1 MKRKDAA
8 YREQQVPGATR
19 SVPGLK
25 DKNVKKKLLW
35 IGGVVVVLGATLAGG
50 AWWFMSQP
58 LYKPGN
64 LSSHPGLE
72 PVSYDQ
78 EGPWH
83 VAEGIELSHFARGDG
98 RNVLYIH
105 GGPGVPPQ
113 GPIPA
118 FDRLS
123 DAYRVHYYAQRGT
136 GDSTRPIRG
145 FDSNNTWENIQT
157 LVGALGMREQLADIE
172 RIRRILGDD
181 KLIIVGH
188 SYGGFL
194 AALYAAERPQ
204 HVSALVLIAPAALLV
219 MPAPHGGLFDGIR
232 TRLPESQHAEYD
244 AWLERYLDLGAAF
257 SKREA
262 DLEALDRELVRYWE
276 AAIGPLP
283 PTAVAAEGA
292 AGAWMARAQ
301 YFSMGQRHD
310 YTAAL
315 TAIDAPTLIIHGADD
330 IQSLATSEMYRD
342 AVQDARL
349 VSIEGGGHFM
359 HHTHPDE
366 VATAI
371 RERVAD
377 AR

>member
-1 MKRKDAA
+1 M
-8 YREQQVPGATR
+8 
-19 SVPGLK
+19 
-25 DKNVKKKLLW
+25 KKKLLW
-35 IGGVVVVLGATLAGG
+35 IGGVVVVLGAALAGG
-50 AWWFMSQP
+50 AWWFLGRP
-58 LYKPGN
+58 LYEPGK
-64 LSSHPGLE
+64 LSGHPGLE

-78 EGPWH
+78 EGPWR

-98 RNVLYIH
+98 RNILYIH

-113 GPIPA
+113 EPIPA

-145 FDSNNTWENIQT
+145 FDSDNTWENIQT
-157 LVGALGMREQLADIE
+157 LVGSLGIREQLADIE

-181 KLIIVGH
+181 KLVIVGH

-194 AALYAAERPQ
+194 AALYAAEMPQ

-232 TRLPESQHAEYD
+232 ARLPASRHAEYD
-244 AWLERYLDLGAAF
+244 AWLERYLDLGSAF

-262 DLEALDRELVRYWE
+262 DLAALDRELVRYWE

-283 PTAVAAEGA
+283 PTAAAAEGA
-292 AGAWMARAQ
+292 AGVWMARAQ
-301 YFSMGQRHD
+301 YFSMGQRHG

-315 TAIDAPTLIIHGADD
+315 TAIDAPTLIVHGSDD
-330 IQSLATSEMYRD
+330 IQSLAVSEMYRD

-366 VATAI
+366 VASAI
-371 RERVAD
+371 RERLAD

>member
-1 MKRKDAA
+1 MNKKR
-8 YREQQVPGATR
+8 
-19 SVPGLK
+19 
-25 DKNVKKKLLW
+25 LW
-35 IGGVVVVLGATLAGG
+35 IGGVVVLLGAVIAGG
-50 AWWFMSQP
+50 IWGFRWFMGQP
-58 LYKPGN
+58 LYEPGT

-78 EGPWH
+78 EGLWR
-83 VAEGIELSHFARGDG
+83 VAEDIELSHFARGDG

-113 GPIPA
+113 ESIPA

-123 DAYRVHYYAQRGT
+123 DTYRVHYYAQRGT

-145 FDSNNTWENIQT
+145 FGAGNAWENIQT
-157 LVGALGMREQLADIE
+157 LVGSLGIREQLADIE
-172 RIRRILGDD
+172 RIRRILGDE

-188 SYGGFL
+188 SYGGLL

-204 HVSALVLIAPAALLV
+204 HVSTLVLIAPAALLV

-232 TRLPESQHAEYD
+232 ARLPESQHAEYD
-244 AWLERYLDLGAAF
+244 AWLERYFDLGAAF

-262 DLEALDRELVRYWE
+262 ELEVLDGELVRYWE
-276 AAIGPLP
+276 AAVGPLP
-283 PTAVAAEGA
+283 PTAAAPKEA
-292 AGAWMARAQ
+292 AGVWMARAQ

-310 YTAAL
+310 WTAAL
-315 TAIDAPTLIIHGADD
+315 TAISAPTLTVHGTDD
-330 IQSLATSEMYRD
+330 IQELVISEMYRD
-342 AVQDARL
+342 PIQDARI

-371 RERVAD
+371 RERLAD